1 MNERILEIAKQCGYW
16 SGQTIEMNDVGIE
29 KFAQMIISL
38 TVLKVY
44 NHPQLYKDP
53 NYSFET
59 LLEDIRKDFGVLE

>member
-29 KFAQMIISL
+29 KFTQMIISL

-44 NHPQLYKDP
+44 NHPQLYKDS
-53 NYSFET
+53 NYSFEA
-59 LLEDIRKDFGVLE
+59 LLEDIRKDFGVE